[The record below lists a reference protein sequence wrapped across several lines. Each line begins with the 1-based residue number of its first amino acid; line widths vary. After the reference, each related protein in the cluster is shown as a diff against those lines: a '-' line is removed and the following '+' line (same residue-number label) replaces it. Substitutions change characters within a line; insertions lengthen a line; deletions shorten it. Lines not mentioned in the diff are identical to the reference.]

1 MNKITP
7 VSCYIISL
15 SDIIK
20 ANPDIFHRPE
30 IRNIDEMINEGVE
43 KAKQNNYIQ
52 KDDIIVI
59 AGGASILSCHDG
71 ATTNRTIGGV
81 LKI

>member
-1 MNKITP
+1 MPNIYSHKKLVTIAR
-7 VSCYIISL
+7 L
-15 SDIIK
+15 SSK
-20 ANPDIFHRPE
+20 E
-30 IRNIDEMINEGVE
+30 KNIDEMINEGVE